1 MKSRPRSV
9 YASTVKRENEDMSFF
24 SPDLPDLDDDKQ
36 DSTLLI
42 KAFVESGFDMKILEK
57 WSSQKNT

>member
-1 MKSRPRSV
+1 MKSRPRNV
-9 YASTVKRENEDMSFF
+9 YASSVKREDEDMLFF
-24 SPDLPDLDDDKQ
+24 GPDLPDFDDDKP

-42 KAFVESGFDMKILEK
+42 KEFVESGFDMKILEQ